1 MAERGFDIA
10 DILPSVA
17 TLNISPFWGGKDQS
31 NPEETYETTRI
42 AAVRI
47 HVEHALVE

>member
-1 MAERGFDIA
+1 MAERGFDIE

-17 TLNISPFWGGKDQS
+17 TLNISPFWGEKDQS
-31 NPEETYETTRI
+31 NPEETYETARI
-42 AAVRI
+42 VAVRI